1 MKRENR
7 SPNTP
12 KIESNSLMQRR
23 QRKTYQNKT
32 GLVVLGL
39 VKVSLTILKTEE
51 VILKI
56 SQMLIL
62 YILSL

>member
-1 MKRENR
+1 NR